1 MEDNEKEQLFEHYEK
16 DGRKLLPKAVYF
28 RTIEEVKAAFQKT
41 TKSRHEYHLLG
52 KFEVLRCGDIERL
65 IQKRTDTAEESI
77 LYYASLE
84 ETYDIVKR
92 EHEATGHGGRDRM
105 EELHKKYDN
114 IPCHAIELYKSLC
127 AECQKKKKRARVKGV
142 VVRPILSNDIQALH
156 VMPGL
161 QVMPGFT

>member
-1 MEDNEKEQLFEHYEK
+1 MEDNEKEQLFTRRLFEHYEK

-65 IQKRTDTAEESI
+65 VQKRTDTAEEFI
-77 LYYASLE
+77 LYYATLE

-92 EHEATGHGGRDRM
+92 AHVATGHGGRDRM
-105 EELHKKYDN
+105 EKELHKKYDN
-114 IPCHAIELYKSLC
+114 IHAT
-127 AECQKKKKRARVKGV
+127 R
-142 VVRPILSNDIQALH
+142 
-156 VMPGL
+156 
-161 QVMPGFT
+161 